1 MKVYI
6 IILIF
11 YVSFFALGDT
21 TNEYKMLK
29 SIYDEGFYFNSED
42 SDCSIICFDEN
53 TTWKEIRENV
63 MEAFKS
69 SNSLIL
75 KSQSVS
81 LDVSSKNMEFAI
93 THSNKNSRNKK
104 KLPLLRCVEKIIL
117 YGNKIDFIQL
127 SINNYNIE
135 DAKKA
140 ITKYLCDS
148 KCDIYVLL
156 PTMTDDLKITNLA
169 ELITYLRH
177 LKIEKKLHGI
187 LLCSSDL

>member
-29 SIYDEGFYFNSED
+29 SIYDEGFYFNCED

-53 TTWKEIRENV
+53 TTWKEIRTNV

>member
-29 SIYDEGFYFNSED
+29 SIYDEGFYFNCED

-53 TTWKEIRENV
+53 TTWQEIRKNV

>member
-29 SIYDEGFYFNSED
+29 SIYDEGFYFNCED

-53 TTWKEIRENV
+53 TTWQEIRKNV
-63 MEAFKS
+63 MEAFKC

>member
-21 TNEYKMLK
+21 TNEYKMRK
-29 SIYDEGFYFNSED
+29 SIYDEGFYFNCED

-53 TTWKEIRENV
+53 TTWKEIRKNV
-63 MEAFKS
+63 MDAFKS